1 MGNVALRDAAYRQRD
16 LIALLGD
23 FVDAPAEAGLA
34 KAVVIGWRPIPN
46 RPLS

>member
-1 MGNVALRDAAYRQRD
+1 MGNVALRDAAYRPRD

-34 KAVVIGWRPIPN
+34 KAVVIGWRLTSN
-46 RPLS
+46 RSLS